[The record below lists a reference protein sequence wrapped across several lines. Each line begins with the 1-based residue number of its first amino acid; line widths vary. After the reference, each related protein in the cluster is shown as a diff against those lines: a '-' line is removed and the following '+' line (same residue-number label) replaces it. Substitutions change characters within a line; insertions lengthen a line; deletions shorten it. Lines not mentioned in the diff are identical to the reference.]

1 MIRRWHMK
9 NTGLL
14 FILAVFLAVA
24 LLWGFQAETTAAD
37 GSATVKLP
45 QPVFEGTVSVEKA
58 LKERRSVRAYKA
70 EPLAMSDV
78 AQILWA
84 AQGVSEPTK
93 SLRTA
98 PSAKGAYLLEV
109 YLISGNVT
117 GLPAGLYKYQPG
129 KHELARVTEGNVKE
143 KLFAA
148 ASQPPIK
155 NAPAVLVIAGY
166 PKKSTNPG
174 WMYLEAGHAA
184 ENVYLQ
190 AGALGLGTVTMAG
203 FKPDEVR
210 KALSLPEDEQ
220 PIYIMPL
227 GKK

>member
-1 MIRRWHMK
+1 MK
-9 NTGLL
+9 KTGPL
-14 FILAVFLAVA
+14 IISIVFFVVA
-24 LLWGFQAETTAAD
+24 SLWGFQAETKAAD

-58 LKERRSVRAYKA
+58 LKERRSVRAYKS
-70 EPLAMSDV
+70 EPLTMSDV

-98 PSAKGAYLLEV
+98 PSAKGTYLLEV

-129 KHELARVTEGNVKE
+129 KHELARITEGNAKE

-155 NAPAVLVIAGY
+155 NAPAALVIAGY

-190 AGALGLGTVTMAG
+190 AGALSLGTVTMAG
-203 FKPDEVR
+203 FKAEEVK